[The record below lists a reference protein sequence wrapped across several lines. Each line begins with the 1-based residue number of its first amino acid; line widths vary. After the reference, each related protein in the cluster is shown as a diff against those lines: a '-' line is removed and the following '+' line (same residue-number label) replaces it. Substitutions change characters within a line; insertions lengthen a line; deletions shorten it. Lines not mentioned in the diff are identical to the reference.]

1 MTLLAFAV
9 AVTLFGG
16 AVGMAELV
24 SRYRDAPTRA
34 IASLPAGLY
43 IALNAAASL
52 AAFGLIQVFD
62 FRFGV
67 TGADAGAKLL
77 WVQALVASFGAMAA
91 FRSSLF
97 TVRVGDQDVG
107 VGPQGLLQIILD
119 AADRGV
125 DRERAAGRAAEVATA
140 MKDLSFQRAYIALPT
155 LCLELMQNLPQDQQA
170 ALGDE
175 IRKLKDAPMD
185 EATKALVLGLKLM
198 NVVGH
203 PVLSAAITSAGP
215 KIRRAAALEPLSKPV
230 ELVVGE
236 RRQLLAQATDAAGAH
251 LPAGV
256 MNWAGGA
263 DDVAEITTEGL
274 VTAVAPGSAY
284 ATAAVDGLIAQVE
297 ILVNARR
304 AQGQIL
310 AMDTASSTPAAPA
323 PLPVE
328 PPRKAPAATG

>member
-1 MTLLAFAV
+1 MNGGGAPGIVTLLAFAL

-24 SRYRDAPTRA
+24 SRYRDAPVRA
-34 IASLPAGLY
+34 IASLPAVLY

-67 TGADAGAKLL
+67 TGADAGQKLL

-140 MKDLSFQRAYIALPT
+140 MKDLSFQRA
-155 LCLELMQNLPQDQQA
+155 
-170 ALGDE
+170 
-175 IRKLKDAPMD
+175 
-185 EATKALVLGLKLM
+185 
-198 NVVGH
+198 
-203 PVLSAAITSAGP
+203 
-215 KIRRAAALEPLSKPV
+215 
-230 ELVVGE
+230 
-236 RRQLLAQATDAAGAH
+236 
-251 LPAGV
+251 
-256 MNWAGGA
+256 
-263 DDVAEITTEGL
+263 
-274 VTAVAPGSAY
+274 
-284 ATAAVDGLIAQVE
+284 
-297 ILVNARR
+297 
-304 AQGQIL
+304 
-310 AMDTASSTPAAPA
+310 
-323 PLPVE
+323 
-328 PPRKAPAATG
+328 